1 VPSRLFLTIIAI
13 AGALLGATV
22 AAPAQTYP
30 LPTAPPGAN
39 ASGPNAP
46 AGQAPGAPRRGN
58 RVRAM
63 LRDLNLSPDQRGQ
76 IRAMF
81 QQFRAARNTAT
92 PITRKA
98 LLARIE
104 GVLTP
109 EQRTRFQA
117 RLQRA
122 RIRRPA
128 GPAGTAS

>member
-1 VPSRLFLTIIAI
+1 VPSRLVLTIIAL

-39 ASGPNAP
+39 APGA
-46 AGQAPGAPRRGN
+46 QAPGAPRRGN
-58 RVRAM
+58 RVRTM
-63 LRDLNLSPDQRGQ
+63 LRDLNLSSDQRGQ

-92 PITRKA
+92 PITRRA
-98 LLARIE
+98 LLAQIE

-109 EQRTRFQA
+109 QQRSRFEA

-122 RIRRPA
+122 RIRR
-128 GPAGTAS
+128 